1 MSSTP
6 KQNPTILEAKNLS
19 RSYQVGSTNVKAL
32 SDISLAVRKGHFCAI
47 VGRAG
52 SGKSTLLNILSG
64 LDTPDS
70 GQVLFE
76 DRDMAKINEKELTL
90 LRRHKIGFV
99 FQSFGLLPLLS
110 SFENIELPMRIA
122 GIPSE
127 ERHVR
132 TKEVLD
138 MVGLLNRSP
147 HRPYELSGGEQ
158 QRVSIARAIV
168 NRPLLILADEPTG
181 ELDSTNAKA
190 IFSLFR
196 DMVNDKEI
204 SVIAV
209 THDHTLITM
218 ADEVK
223 EINDGY
229 FLDNMQLGDRFKQ

>member
-1 MSSTP
+1 MQL
-6 KQNPTILEAKNLS
+6 KFIYN
-19 RSYQVGSTNVKAL
+19 
-32 SDISLAVRKGHFCAI
+32 
-47 VGRAG
+47 
-52 SGKSTLLNILSG
+52 KSK
-64 LDTPDS
+64 D
-70 GQVLFE
+70 V
-76 DRDMAKINEKELTL
+76 
-90 LRRHKIGFV
+90 
-99 FQSFGLLPLLS
+99 LS
-110 SFENIELPMRIA
+110 S
-122 GIPSE
+122 
-127 ERHVR
+127 
-132 TKEVLD
+132 
-138 MVGLLNRSP
+138 VGLLGKENNYP
-147 HRPYELSGGEQ
+147 FELSGGEQ